1 LISIKRYR
9 RVGVRQGIG
18 SEDARATQPEEPPQ
32 LPAMRLLVVFYP
44 FIAVGIATAAL
55 AVVAA
60 LLGWHREEMLLTAG
74 GIGLA
79 LSIPT
84 IVFLYRQR
92 VERETTQQS
101 LENVRAR
108 VGGIVESAMDAII
121 SVDETQRVVQFNAA
135 AERIFR
141 WPRNAVI
148 GQRLE
153 MLIPERYREPHRGHV
168 ERFGATA
175 VTSRS
180 MGSQMVLAGLR
191 ATGEEFPIDASIS
204 QHVENG
210 RKLYTVILRDV
221 TERVRAEELLAR
233 SEARLRGILDSA
245 MDAIITVDEHQ
256 HIVLF
261 NHAAEEV
268 FGCPRDQAIG
278 APLAW
283 FIPERFRG
291 RHTEDIK
298 RFGDTHSGSRRMGGG
313 VGARVV
319 MGLRR
324 NGEEF
329 PIEASISQN
338 SQGGQRFYTVILR
351 DVTERAKAEEA
362 LRRSREELRQFSI
375 AANTLREQEKSRVAR
390 ELHDELGQSLTALKI
405 DVGWLKERL
414 ASQGGEVAAK
424 LASMQVMLD
433 GTVGSARRISA
444 DLRPLMLDDLGLV
457 AACDWLASNFGE
469 RTGVNCELTMGG
481 DDLDL
486 PDPYATAV
494 FRVLQESLTNIAK
507 HAEATQV
514 EATLD
519 RDGDEVTLTVRDN
532 GKGFDPGAPRKPN
545 SFGLLG
551 LRERAYL
558 LGGEATIES
567 MPGKGTTIQMQIHIE
582 ESAPA

>member
-1 LISIKRYR
+1 MP
-9 RVGVRQGIG
+9 
-18 SEDARATQPEEPPQ
+18 EARASEGEMQEASSSE
-32 LPAMRLLVVFYP
+32 LPASRLLVVFFP

-79 LSIPT
+79 LAVPT
-84 IVFLYRQR
+84 IVYLYRQR
-92 VERETTQQS
+92 VERENAQRTLAS
-101 LENVRAR
+101 VRAR

-121 SVDETQRVVQFNAA
+121 TVDEAQRVVQFNAA

-148 GQRLE
+148 GQRLD
-153 MLIPERYREPHRGHV
+153 MLIPDRYREAHRSDV
-168 ERFGATA
+168 ERFGTTN
-175 VTSRS
+175 VTSRA

-191 ATGEEFPIDASIS
+191 ANGEEFPIDASIS
-204 QHVENG
+204 QHVEAG
-210 RKLYTVILRDV
+210 RKLFTVILRDV

-245 MDAIITVDEHQ
+245 MDAIITVDENQ

-261 NHAAEEV
+261 NHAAELV
-268 FGCPRDQAIG
+268 FGCPRDQALG

-283 FIPERFRG
+283 FIPERFRA
-291 RHTEDIK
+291 RHGEHLQ
-298 RFGDTHSGSRRMGGG
+298 RFGQAQSSSRRMGG

-329 PIEASISQN
+329 PIEASISHT
-338 SQGGQRFYTVILR
+338 GEGAQRFYTVILR
-351 DVTERAKAEEA
+351 DVTERAKSEEA
-362 LRRSREELRQFSI
+362 LRRSREELRQFSV
-375 AANTLREQEKSRVAR
+375 AASTLREQEKSRVAR

-405 DVGWLKERL
+405 DVGFLKERL
-414 ASQGGEVAAK
+414 AAQGGEVVSK

-433 GTVGSARRISA
+433 GTVAAARRIAA

-457 AACDWLASNFGE
+457 AACDWLASNFKQ
-469 RTGVNCELTMGG
+469 RTGIHCELTMGG
-481 DDLDL
+481 GDLDL

-494 FRVLQESLTNIAK
+494 FRVMQESLTNIAK

-514 EATLD
+514 EATLQ
-519 RDGDEVTLTVRDN
+519 REGRNITLTVRDN
-532 GKGFDPGAPRKPN
+532 GTGFDLADPRKPN
-545 SFGLLG
+545 SYGLLG
-551 LRERAYL
+551 VRERAYL
-558 LGGEATIES
+558 LGGWANIHS
-567 MPGKGTTIQMQIHIE
+567 APGKGTTVELQLHIE
-582 ESAPA
+582 EGAPE